1 MQNQLQVCTQRLHR
15 VNNRV
20 LKFSGPVWYLYPQL
34 VHLQFNIYE
43 VKKAMIESSLKQTSR
58 DLQLQIPL
66 LYDAL
71 NYTPGVDKLRLE
83 LEQNSYLKE

>member
-1 MQNQLQVCTQRLHR
+1 
-15 VNNRV
+15 
-20 LKFSGPVWYLYPQL
+20 
-34 VHLQFNIYE
+34 
-43 VKKAMIESSLKQTSR
+43 MIESSLKQTSR

-83 LEQNSYLKE
+83 LEQNSYLNE